1 MTGFEQSES
10 EDADLA
16 HTIRM
21 RASHIP
27 RFVGKR
33 TMGEDEVE
41 KLLIKQQEENDDQEN
56 EQKFLIDLL
65 KSYDESLSESQHL
78 SGDFNTQTDAESN
91 SELSPFEREAKWAPR
106 FVGKRRSPMFVGRRR
121 APLFIGKRY
130 APRFVGK
137 RGAPM
142 FVGRRGSPMFVGR
155 RDSPLFVGKRENARP
170 ADTSYYVGG
179 KRSVNAASE
188 YQQNSASLNS
198 LNFDMLN
205 NDIKNKRE
213 RERLY
218 LPQEMQIF
226 NGHPMFSDF
235 SKRFVVPEFV
245 GKREGNSL
253 PNILSQ
259 KRFDTPFFVGRRR
272 SADIALD
279 DLNPVLSYVVPTMQR
294 ELISNENGRT

>member
-1 MTGFEQSES
+1 MYCGKRKAVCVNSHALLLAIPYKSKICRLQIHEKIKKGLHTINFYFIGINSNRRGVEPRHNWNHIPGHRMNLPTTFLTISCLIVRTFANGTGFEQSES

-41 KLLIKQQEENDDQEN
+41 KLLIKQQEENDDQED

-78 SGDFNTQTDAESN
+78 SGDFNTHTDAESN

-179 KRSVNAASE
+179 KR
-188 YQQNSASLNS
+188 
-198 LNFDMLN
+198 
-205 NDIKNKRE
+205 
-213 RERLY
+213 
-218 LPQEMQIF
+218 
-226 NGHPMFSDF
+226 
-235 SKRFVVPEFV
+235 
-245 GKREGNSL
+245 
-253 PNILSQ
+253 
-259 KRFDTPFFVGRRR
+259 
-272 SADIALD
+272 
-279 DLNPVLSYVVPTMQR
+279 
-294 ELISNENGRT
+294 